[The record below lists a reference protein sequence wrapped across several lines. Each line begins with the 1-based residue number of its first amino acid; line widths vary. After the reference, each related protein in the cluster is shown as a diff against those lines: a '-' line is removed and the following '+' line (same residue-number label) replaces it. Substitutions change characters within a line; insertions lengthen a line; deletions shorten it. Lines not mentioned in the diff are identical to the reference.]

1 MKLSTFLEHLF
12 ILEFI
17 LMGILNLVKALG
29 LQMLQF
35 SIYEDEIVIQ

>member
-1 MKLSTFLEHLF
+1 MKLSAFLEHLF
-12 ILEFI
+12 IFEFI